1 MSRTS
6 DTLGTPTLALF
17 TGSNPFSYIL
27 DRVKMP
33 WTTSKENQSND
44 GSASESATTK
54 SSRWNRK
61 RKGSVSVTAGG
72 SKPASTSSSAADGNS
87 SDSDSS
93 GSQSQDRSTPKGYTP
108 PKGHATPKRNDVERQ
123 KGVRK
128 TAYKA
133 PETPAEARKQRK
145 ELKNSMSKEEYKA
158 LKRKQRDERAR
169 ERERNRER
177 MMSGDERY
185 LMDRDRGPERRLIR
199 DWVDSRRLF
208 ANTFMP
214 IVVVLL
220 ILMFVTTATRSYLLN
235 NLLSMVGMILLI
247 LIVLDG
253 VLSGRRVSRFVRERH
268 PDTALSTWSMG
279 FYAFSRASMIR
290 RFRTPRPQVN
300 IGDNI

>member
-1 MSRTS
+1 
-6 DTLGTPTLALF
+6 
-17 TGSNPFSYIL
+17 
-27 DRVKMP
+27 MP

-44 GSASESATTK
+44 GSASESSTTK

-61 RKGSVSVTAGG
+61 RKGSVSVTAG
-72 SKPASTSSSAADGNS
+72 
-87 SDSDSS
+87 DSS

-133 PETPAEARKQRK
+133 PETAAEARKQRK

-208 ANTFMP
+208 AITFMP

-300 IGDNI
+300 IGDSI

>member
-1 MSRTS
+1 MV
-6 DTLGTPTLALF
+6 TPTLALF
-17 TGSNPFSYIL
+17 SDSNLFSYIL

-44 GSASESATTK
+44 DSASETSTTK

-61 RKGSVSVTAGG
+61 PKGSVSVTAGG
-72 SKPASTSSSAADGNS
+72 SESDSSSSNAAEVNS
-87 SDSDSS
+87 SDE
-93 GSQSQDRSTPKGYTP
+93 GNQSHDRSTPKGYTP

-123 KGVRK
+123 RGVRK

-145 ELKNSMSKEEYKA
+145 ELKNSMSKEEYKE

-199 DWVDSRRLF
+199 NWVDSRRLF

-220 ILMFVTTATRSYLLN
+220 ILMFITTATRSYLLN

-268 PDTALSTWSMG
+268 PDTSLSTWSMG

-300 IGDNI
+300 IGDSI